1 MELLDGLL
9 RAFIIEGLRLGVGTA
24 ECERCFLWAL
34 ILWIN
39 VQAVQNKNI
48 TKQNKNETMISNGN
62 RNKTFT

>member
-9 RAFIIEGLRLGVGTA
+9 RAFIIEGLCLRVGTA